1 MFQLKESSLEWA
13 LNHVTRF
20 SANDFFPQPFEFKA
34 IADQWGEVKKH
45 LLGLDLHVYAPKTPV
60 VGLALKPN
68 GTFRVV
74 HQLDPL
80 DSIIYAALTY
90 EIAAKL
96 EQYRI
101 PREKGIV
108 WSYRIKPSVKGSF
121 FDPEDNTWREY
132 NRRTRE
138 LAAEFKDGYVVTCD
152 IVDFYNQI
160 YLHRIEN
167 LIEEACGLAYAA
179 HGKAMENF
187 LLGLNTL
194 TSRGIPVGP
203 APSIII
209 AELIAA
215 DIDKKTLSYTD
226 NFVRWVDDISIFF
239 ATKDEA
245 ERVLHEL
252 TAFVHS
258 NHRLVFSGEKTRV
271 LTVERFVRNMRDEK
285 EEEQKLVKA
294 RAKERAMDAYWKELI
309 EEIPTYDIFEAFDEE
324 RFEEVL
330 ETIQKD
336 GRYEILSEVYRE
348 LLSAELKKAYPGFA
362 VLRRIFRNAGRYR
375 IRSILPLLFKYFDKV
390 VPLLREA
397 VLYLLKVLTKD
408 VAISYKEEFQR
419 IIDSPRTQL
428 PFVNTW
434 IAALL
439 RHPAFNTIELPPN
452 YDRVLTIRDRA
463 LIATRREDRTW
474 VKDYKNGVDTLGPW
488 DKRAV
493 LYSAQILSKDEKRA
507 WLKLAARRGDC
518 LEAAVATFARR

>member
-13 LNHVTRF
+13 LKHVTRF
-20 SANDFFPQPFEFKA
+20 SANDFFPKPFEFKA
-34 IADQWGEVKKH
+34 IADQWDGVKKH
-45 LLGLDLHVYAPKTPV
+45 LSKLDLHDYAPQTPV
-60 VGLALKPN
+60 VALGLKPN

-80 DSIIYAALTY
+80 DSIIYTALTY

-132 NRRTRE
+132 NRKTKK
-138 LAAEFKDGYVVTCD
+138 LAAEFSDGYVATCD
-152 IVDFYNQI
+152 LVDFYNQI
-160 YLHRIEN
+160 YTHRIQN
-167 LIEEACGLAYAA
+167 LIEEACGLAYEA
-179 HGKAMENF
+179 HGKAMEKF

-215 DIDKKTLSYTD
+215 DIDKKILTYT
-226 NFVRWVDDISIFF
+226 NKFVRWVDDISIFF
-239 ATKDEA
+239 DTRDEA
-245 ERVLHEL
+245 EKVLHEL

-258 NHRLVFSGEKTRV
+258 NHRLVFSGEKTRI
-271 LTVERFVRNMRDEK
+271 LTVERFVHKMRDE
-285 EEEQKLVKA
+285 EEEEKRLVEA
-294 RAKERAMDAYWKELI
+294 RAKEKAMKAYWEELI
-309 EEIPTYDIFEAFDEE
+309 EEIPLYDAAEAFDED
-324 RFEEVL
+324 RFQEVL
-330 ETIQKD
+330 EAIQKD
-336 GRYEILSEVYRE
+336 GRYDILSEVYLD
-348 LLSAELKKAYPGFA
+348 LLRNELKKAYPSFP
-362 VLRRIFRNAGRYR
+362 LIRRILRNAGRYR
-375 IRSILPLLFKYFDKV
+375 IRSIVPVLFKYFEKI
-390 VPLLREA
+390 VPLLREV

-408 VAISYKEEFQR
+408 IAKSYKDEFQK

-439 RHPAFNTIELPPN
+439 QHPAFNAIEVPEN
-452 YDRVLTIRDRA
+452 YDNIFTLRDRA

-474 VKDYKNGVDTLGPW
+474 VKGYKNGVDTLGPW

-493 LYSAQILSKDEKRA
+493 LYSAQILSKDEKKT
-507 WLKLAARRGDC
+507 WLRIAGRRGDC
-518 LEAAVATFARR
+518 LEAAVAKFAAR